1 MVMTRDEVKGIARE
15 TAQEVINFLHRY
27 QIAYQEPK
35 TVLEGV
41 QSSMGEELT
50 AADWYRR
57 RAINARLKHNDEET
71 AKVYEDIAADED
83 DHYASFSKRADAIS
97 GE

>member
-1 MVMTRDEVKGIARE
+1 MVMSMDEVKGIARE
-15 TAQEVINFLHRY
+15 TAQEVINLLHRY

-57 RAINARLKHNDEET
+57 RAINARLKHGDEET
-71 AKVYEDIAADED
+71 AKVYEYAANDED
-83 DHYASFSKRADAIS
+83 EHYVLFSKRADVIS
-97 GE
+97 GG